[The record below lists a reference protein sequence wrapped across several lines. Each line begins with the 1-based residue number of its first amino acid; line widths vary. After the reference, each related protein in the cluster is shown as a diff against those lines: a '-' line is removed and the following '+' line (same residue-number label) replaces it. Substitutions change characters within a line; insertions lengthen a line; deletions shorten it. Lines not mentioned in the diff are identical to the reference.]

1 MKQKKSKKQTANK
14 KTRVINGYTL
24 TQKEDE
30 IVGILSQYKRS
41 MTMGEITEKT
51 GLSWGTV
58 NNYIIKSLAPKKIVI
73 KEEWNGQEYWLLN
86 Y

>member
-1 MKQKKSKKQTANK
+1 MKHKLTA
-14 KTRVINGYTL
+14 
-24 TQKEDE
+24 KEDE
-30 IVGILSQYKRS
+30 IVEVLSKYGRS
-41 MTMGEITEKT
+41 MTMGEIAEKT

-58 NNYIIKSLAPKKIVI
+58 KNYITKSLAPKKIVI